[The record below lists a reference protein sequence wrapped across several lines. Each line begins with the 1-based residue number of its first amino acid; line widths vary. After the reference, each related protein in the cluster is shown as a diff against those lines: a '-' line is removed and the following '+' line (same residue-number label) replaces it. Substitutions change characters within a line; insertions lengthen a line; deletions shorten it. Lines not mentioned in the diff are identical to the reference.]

1 MNTSDFLV
9 LPTLG
14 QPPCPKVTQNGT
26 TGSTISLSWL
36 PAGLLSTLQYQI
48 TTDPATDGVN
58 GTENTTDTSYTFTGL
73 QPLTEYNISIAACN
87 VVGCSS
93 NCGVV
98 YTTGPMWEDD
108 LVSVCSNGGS
118 NPAVTVI
125 VQVGK

>member
-1 MNTSDFLV
+1 MIEPCLLFIVTGLA
-9 LPTLG
+9 
-14 QPPCPKVTQNGT
+14 PCPNVTLIGST
-26 TGSTISLSWL
+26 DSTISLSWV
-36 PAGLLSTLQYQI
+36 PTGLLSTLQYQI
-48 TTDPATDGVN
+48 TTDPAIDGVN

-108 LVSVCSNGGS
+108 FVSVCSNGGS
-118 NPAVTVI
+118 NPAVTVF

>member
-1 MNTSDFLV
+1 MNDLLV
-9 LPTLG
+9 LPQLG
-14 QPPCPKVTQNGT
+14 LPPCPNVTLNET
-26 TGSTISLSWL
+26 TDSTISLSWV
-36 PAGLLSTLQYQI
+36 PTGLLSTIQYQI
-48 TTDPATDGVN
+48 TTDPAIDGIN

-73 QPLTEYNISIAACN
+73 QPLTEYDISIPACN

-118 NPAVTVI
+118 NPAVTVF
-125 VQVGK
+125 VQVQM